1 MMDGFKSGPGPHAW
15 VMCRGC
21 WAEAVLGSMSLKY
34 RHMLKYRHLWYAFPF
49 DTEKHLVM
57 TPEK

>member
-1 MMDGFKSGPGPHAW
+1 MGNVQRLLGGR
-15 VMCRGC
+15 V
-21 WAEAVLGSMSLKY
+21 VLGSMSF
-34 RHMLKYRHLWYAFPF
+34 MLKYRHLWYAFPF